1 MAGAKN
7 KNRKYYQNP
16 DNISIDSGKHKKLF
30 IVRYQDLS
38 KEQIHNEGPYT
49 DEAIASEKVSALL
62 KKGVCSWVVSY
73 ND

>member
-1 MAGAKN
+1 MAAAKN

-16 DNISIDSGKHKKLF
+16 DSIDSTKYKKLF

-73 ND
+73 NG